1 MEAADIASLPITRL
15 TQSAIRTE
23 ATAETI
29 RRHGK
34 HDTLNV
40 AIALGG
46 EVFSA
51 QDDRTAVQG
60 PGDIVVLDRRP
71 TVMRT
76 GSDSRTLFMEVPRE
90 RLERAL
96 GSTRR
101 YTALR
106 IGADQ
111 AGTSLVT
118 GFFDELVRTDERLK
132 PDTAERMAS
141 IGVDLLIASIAE
153 RLARDTPK
161 SLQATLIV
169 QRALAHVEAHLGD
182 PNLDPPQL
190 AAAMGVSLRHL
201 QDLFHAHDR
210 NISDWIWRRRLE
222 VAARRLADP
231 GHAHLAIG
239 SVAYGCGFRNQ
250 AHFTRRFRARFGR
263 TPTEH
268 RRDQAGIA
276 TDRHG

>member
-1 MEAADIASLPITRL
+1 MEAAEIASLPITRL

-23 ATAETI
+23 ATVETI

-40 AIALGG
+40 AIVLSGQ
-46 EVFSA
+46 VFSA
-51 QDDRTAVQG
+51 QDDRTAVQH
-60 PGDIVVLDRRP
+60 PGEIVVLDRRP

-76 GSDSRTLFMEVPRE
+76 DADSRTLFIEVPRE

-101 YTALR
+101 YTALT

-118 GFFDELVRTDERLK
+118 TFFDELVRTGEQLMS
-132 PDTAERMAS
+132 DTAARMAS
-141 IGVDLLIASIAE
+141 IGIDLLIASIAD

-169 QRALAHVEAHLGD
+169 QRALAYVETHFGD
-182 PNLDPPQL
+182 PDLNPPKL
-190 AAAMGVSLRHL
+190 AAAMGVSLRYL
-201 QDLFHAHDR
+201 QELFHEHDR
-210 NISDWIWRRRLE
+210 NIADWIWRRRLA
-222 VAARRLADP
+222 VAAQRLTDP
-231 GHAHLAIG
+231 GYMHLAIG
-239 SVAYGCGFRNQ
+239 AVAYGCGFRDQ
-250 AHFTRRFRARFGR
+250 AHFTRRFRARFGQA
-263 TPTEH
+263 PTEF
-268 RRDQAGIA
+268 RRERAGIA
-276 TDRHG
+276 TDEHS